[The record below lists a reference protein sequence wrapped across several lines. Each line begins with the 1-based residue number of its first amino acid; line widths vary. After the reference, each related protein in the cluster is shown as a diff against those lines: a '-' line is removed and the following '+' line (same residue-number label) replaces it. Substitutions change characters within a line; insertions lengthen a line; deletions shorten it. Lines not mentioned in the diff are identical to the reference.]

1 MLTILLLPVLFVCG
15 LILCYFTPSKF
26 LSWVSLLFP
35 VAVFKKV
42 VAPFK
47 KVVAPIRA
55 PTQKR
60 THMDKAELEMVFA
73 TFDKNG
79 DGSITKR
86 ELQES
91 LENLGLFVTKK
102 QISTMVGKFDS
113 NQDGLIDFEEFCALY
128 ESMVKRE
135 ETGEEGKELD
145 DLKEAFDVFDENGD
159 GLITADELGL
169 VMASLGLNR
178 GAEDCKNMIK
188 KVDKD
193 GDGKVNFEEFKLMM
207 QSRTSPT

>member
-1 MLTILLLPVLFVCG
+1 MPT
-15 LILCYFTPSKF
+15 SR
-26 LSWVSLLFP
+26 
-35 VAVFKKV
+35 KV
-42 VAPFK
+42 VA
-47 KVVAPIRA
+47 A
-55 PTQKR
+55 PTR
-60 THMDKAELEMVFA
+60 DPTTNISHIDKEELEMVFA

-91 LENLGLFVTKK
+91 LEDLGLFVTEE
-102 QISTMVGKFDS
+102 QISTTVEKFDS
-113 NQDGLIDFEEFCALY
+113 NKDGLIDLQEFCILY
-128 ESMVKRE
+128 ESMVKGE
-135 ETGEEGKELD
+135 EDGGEGKELD

-159 GLITADELGL
+159 GLVTAEELGL